1 VDKAFHEFMD
11 IIHEINRG
19 QQVRYGGGAPRG
31 ADNQERTHVTAWA
44 PTTDVFVKDG
54 DLVIRAELA
63 GVKQGD
69 IEVTF
74 NGGTLIISGKRES
87 GFEEDEV
94 AFYVRERYF
103 GAFRRTMNLPEG
115 IDEDQ
120 IEANFEDGVLEI
132 VVSGAG
138 VAKQEPKRIQVGG
151 ISKGSSKV
159 RTTGG
164 AR

>member
-1 VDKAFHEFMD
+1 MDKAFRGFMD
-11 IIHEINRG
+11 VIHEINRG
-19 QQVRYGGGAPRG
+19 QQVLHGGGAPRG

-63 GVKQGD
+63 GVKQED
-69 IEVTF
+69 LEVTF
-74 NGGTLIISGKRES
+74 NGGTLTIS
-87 GFEEDEV
+87 
-94 AFYVRERYF
+94 
-103 GAFRRTMNLPEG
+103 
-115 IDEDQ
+115 
-120 IEANFEDGVLEI
+120 

-138 VAKQEPKRIQVGG
+138 AAKQEPKQIQVGG

-159 RTTGG
+159 STTGG